1 MTIGERIKQK
11 RIERGLSQRAMA
23 RELGVANM
31 VLCWWE
37 KDHNLPSLLS
47 LWDLAD
53 YFGCSM
59 DELCGRTFVPTNNEL
74 VPKEN
79 ELPSVLT
86 NEDKVS
92 EKDKLLLINENKSNN
107 FDVKSN
113 KQIEEMAK
121 TIDDNIHY
129 YSVFG
134 KPTMVSV
141 VEIAKILYNA
151 GYRKQ
156 SEVIDEFA
164 EKLKEA
170 PIKCGLPLFGL
181 STKEEIEEYFNDI
194 MLQVRDAIDNIAK
207 EMKGGE

>member
-59 DELCGRTFVPTNNEL
+59 DELCGRTFT
-74 VPKEN
+74 
-79 ELPSVLT
+79 LT
-86 NEDKVS
+86 NEEKIS

-113 KQIEEMAK
+113 KQIEEMTEIINDLYGA
-121 TIDDNIHY
+121 DAMY
-129 YSVFG
+129 YGVDSYG
-134 KPTMVSV
+134 
-141 VEIAKILYNA
+141 IATALYNA

-156 SEVIDEFA
+156 SEGEWRECGWDYVCSERNEFS
-164 EKLKEA
+164 EFKTRFC
-170 PIKCGLPLFGL
+170 PNCG
-181 STKEEIEEYFNDI
+181 
-194 MLQVRDAIDNIAK
+194 AK
-207 EMKGGE
+207 MKGGEE